1 MEPSRPGLALFDFD
15 GTITTRDTMFAFVL
29 HCRGPLRTALGLVWV
44 SPWLV
49 GHALG
54 LVPNHVAKTRL
65 LRHFLAG
72 ASRREIEA
80 WSASFA
86 DAVDEMVRPGAEERL
101 RWHRAQGHDVVL
113 VSASLD
119 LWVRPWAERRGVKV
133 LCTEARF
140 DGDRFSGELAT
151 PNCHGPEKEVR
162 IRAAIHLEQYARIWG
177 YGDSSGDAEMLA
189 LAHESSFRPFR
200 SPPAG

>member
-1 MEPSRPGLALFDFD
+1 MEPTRGLALFDLD

-29 HCRGPLRTALGLVWV
+29 HCRGPVRTALGLVWL

-49 GHALG
+49 GYVLK
-54 LVPNHVAKTRL
+54 LVPNDVAKRRL
-65 LRHFLAG
+65 VRHFLAG
-72 ASRREIEA
+72 ASRAEIAA

-86 DAVDEMVRPGAEERL
+86 DAVDAMVRPGARERL
-101 RWHRAQGHDVVL
+101 QWHREQGHDLVL

-119 LWVRPWAERRGVKV
+119 LWVRPWAERHGLRL
-133 LCTEARF
+133 LCTEGRF
-140 DGDRFSGELAT
+140 DGDRFSGDWAT
-151 PNCHGPEKEVR
+151 PNCHGPEKEAR
-162 IRAAIHLEQYARIWG
+162 IRAAMALDDYARIWS

-200 SPPAG
+200 T